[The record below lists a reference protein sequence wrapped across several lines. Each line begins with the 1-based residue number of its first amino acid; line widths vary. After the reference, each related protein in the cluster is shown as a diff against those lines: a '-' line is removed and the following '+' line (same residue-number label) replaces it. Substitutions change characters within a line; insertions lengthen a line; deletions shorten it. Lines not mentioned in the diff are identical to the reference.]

1 VSSCYLPPIATINNI
16 QLPVADT
23 FCYLGSRVTY
33 RNTLDDELTARVAKA
48 GAAFGQLSK
57 RLWSDH
63 GVRLETKIQVYC
75 AAILSSLLYGSETW
89 TPYRRHIKKLD
100 NFHMNCLCR
109 ILNVQ
114 WQDRIPNTEIL
125 NRCEITGVEVMIMQ
139 SQQRWCGHVH
149 RMLDSRI
156 PKQLLYGQLAEIGRS
171 QGSQRKRYKHY
182 LCLTLKSCDISNSS
196 WESVASDRLQWRHLW
211 YNSKISVSPAWTI
224 VVHAG
229 RTKQGRQIGLNI
241 FSCMTCGRTCTSQ
254 IGMYARQK
262 QCNSTSAMDR

>member
-1 VSSCYLPPIATINNI
+1 LIALWQRHIDLVSVSIKKSEVMFQPQLSSCYLPPVATINNI
-16 QLPVADT
+16 RLPVAER

-63 GVRLETKIQVYC
+63 GVRLETKIQVYR

-100 NFHMNCLCR
+100 NFHMKCLCR

-125 NRCEITGVEVMIMQ
+125 NRCKITGVEDMIMQ
-139 SQQRWCGHVH
+139 SQLVRSCPQNA
-149 RMLDSRI
+149 
-156 PKQLLYGQLAEIGRS
+156 GQSHTQAVTV
-171 QGSQRKRYKHY
+171 Q
-182 LCLTLKSCDISNSS
+182 T
-196 WESVASDRLQWRHLW
+196 
-211 YNSKISVSPAWTI
+211 T
-224 VVHAG
+224 
-229 RTKQGRQIGLNI
+229 GRQC
-241 FSCMTCGRTCTSQ
+241 S
-254 IGMYARQK
+254 
-262 QCNSTSAMDR
+262 

>member
-1 VSSCYLPPIATINNI
+1 MST
-16 QLPVADT
+16 QDT
-23 FCYLGSRVTY
+23 NRAVP
-33 RNTLDDELTARVAKA
+33 
-48 GAAFGQLSK
+48 GQ
-57 RLWSDH
+57 
-63 GVRLETKIQVYC
+63 
-75 AAILSSLLYGSETW
+75 
-89 TPYRRHIKKLD
+89 
-100 NFHMNCLCR
+100 N
-109 ILNVQ
+109 
-114 WQDRIPNTEIL
+114 PNAEIL
-125 NRCEITGVEVMIMQ
+125 NRCKITGVEVMIMQ

-171 QGSQRKRYKHY
+171 QGSQRKRYKHH

-254 IGMYARQK
+254 IGMYAHQK
-262 QCNSTSAMDR
+262 QCNSASATDRRSRVTASAVSISTSSSIPPLTCSTCGRTCTSRIGMSAHQRVCHP